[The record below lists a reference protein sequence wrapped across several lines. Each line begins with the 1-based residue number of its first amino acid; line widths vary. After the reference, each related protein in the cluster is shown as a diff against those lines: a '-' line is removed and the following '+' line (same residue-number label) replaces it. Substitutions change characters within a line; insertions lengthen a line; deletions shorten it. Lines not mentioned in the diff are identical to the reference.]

1 MTYYP
6 GLYDG
11 AMIRGLKTYNG
22 PKSYTYDAPSPF
34 TNSVFCKCSGQM
46 PQPDTSGLNFLMG
59 LTAVLGIAFSVLP
72 AVPVI
77 VNSVK
82 DFFGG
87 SNNGKPNG
95 PDPGVADANN
105 SKSDLSKAVET
116 AGTSG
121 DWQPV
126 KTQYDTSLATY
137 KQNETAIAT
146 CQNAIDKANEA
157 KKTINDAITKLET
170 ENDGLDKQITD
181 VENAIK
187 ASNENITNWQSQV
200 NSLDSVRASARLLG
214 DQAKFNS
221 VDQQI
226 KELESK
232 IAEEKKKLHDCEKQK
247 AQLGDKKKQNLTAI
261 TEKQT
266 KIKDQDA
273 IITEQQ
279 TKQNGLKDANNAL
292 QKELKTASDALG
304 LRDINV
310 EAAVPATN
318 NKPAGS
324 DKNTNVAPASNEQPA
339 ASTGTNVNP
348 ALNEKVSEETKK
360 QELIAKI
367 KSINPDFTPSS
378 EDVSTLD
385 RQLLSLQVKKS
396 DLIKQIKAINSDP
409 VFEKVIETE
418 SIPNLE
424 RALKTLKGAQPFVSF
439 NRLTKK

>member
-95 PDPGVADANN
+95 PDPGVTDANN
-105 SKSDLSKAVET
+105 SKSDLSKAVTE
-116 AGTSG
+116 AEKKGN
-121 DWQPV
+121 WQPV
-126 KTQYDTSLATY
+126 KTQYDTSLAIY
-137 KQNETAIAT
+137 KQNETSIAT
-146 CQNAIDKANEA
+146 CQTAIDEAKEA
-157 KKTINDAITKLET
+157 KKPINEEIAKLKT
-170 ENDGLDKQITD
+170 ENDGLDKQIAG

-187 ASNENITNWQSQV
+187 ASNENITNWQFEV

-214 DQAKFNS
+214 DQAKFNA
-221 VDQQI
+221 VDQRI

-232 IAEEKKKLHDCEKQK
+232 IAEEKIKLHESEKQK
-247 AQLGDKKKQNLTAI
+247 AQLGDKKKQNLI
-261 TEKQT
+261 TIGEKQKEIQSQD
-266 KIKDQDA
+266 KI
-273 IITEQQ
+273 ISEQT
-279 TKQNGLKDANNAL
+279 TKQNGLKDANAKL
-292 QKELKTASDALG
+292 QKELDDTKEKLE
-304 LRDINV
+304 LRDMNV
-310 EAAVPATN
+310 EAAAPATN
-318 NKPAGS
+318 NKPADS

-348 ALNEKVSEETKK
+348 SKSAPTSEQQQQFRQAASGSSEESLKK
-360 QELIAKI
+360 TREIMLG
-367 KSINPDFTPSS
+367 INKD
-378 EDVSTLD
+378 E
-385 RQLLSLQVKKS
+385 
-396 DLIKQIKAINSDP
+396 QIKKELAEQIHNINKHVKTDGLT
-409 VFEKVIETE
+409 EQQLRETLE
-418 SIPNLE
+418 NLQK
-424 RALKTLKGAQPFVSF
+424 ASKYISF
-439 NRLTKK
+439 Q